1 MTLSFPPATPLP
13 PAVKTPSTGA
23 LRLPLGAF
31 QRHLALWTLQA
42 WLAMF
47 FIGAAYA
54 KLTAAPELLVI
65 LLGWPQG
72 IEREIVRLIGAAELA
87 LGIGVLAP
95 LLTWRLAPIMSASA
109 IGLAGLAGFN
119 LVLHLGR
126 QEFGFVGLNL
136 LLAGAALTVLVGRL
150 KR

>member
-1 MTLSFPPATPLP
+1 
-13 PAVKTPSTGA
+13 
-23 LRLPLGAF
+23 
-31 QRHLALWTLQA
+31 
-42 WLAMF
+42 MF

-54 KLTAAPELLVI
+54 KLTATPELLVI

-72 IEREIVRLIGAAELA
+72 VDLKIVRLIGAVELS
-87 LGIGVLAP
+87 LSIGILSP
-95 LLTWRLAPIMSASA
+95 LLMWRLAPIMSASA

-119 LVLHLGR
+119 LVLHIGR
-126 QEFGFVGLNL
+126 QEFGFAGLNL